1 MTPRVVLTRPF
12 ERQVTLSQ
20 SLLDAGYEVLSLP
33 ALSIQPSTTVQ
44 WPLPQDFDWVVFV
57 SRAAWQHFWGAIE
70 AQQPGYVWPSKCRI
84 AAVGSVTADYIRQTL
99 VGRTDRAVNV
109 ISPPSTLPQD
119 SESLWQCLSPEL
131 KSSNKVLIVRGQ
143 SGREWL
149 SEKLRSRD
157 CLVDVLEAYRRSPVS
172 WTAPSIAT
180 LQQWGKEGRLG
191 VWLVT
196 SQQGLSAIQAQWSAH
211 QLDPWRPEGAVV
223 IHPRLKAPVQAW
235 LGKGPVLVTQANDK
249 AIIEVITGGFTSG
262 PFRPFS

>member
-12 ERQVTLSQ
+12 ERQATLSQ
-20 SLLDAGYEVLSLP
+20 SLLNAGYEVLSLP

-70 AQQPGYVWPSKCRI
+70 AQQPGCVWPSKCRI
-84 AAVGSVTADYIRQTL
+84 AAVGSTTADSIRKTL
-99 VGRTDRAVNV
+99 AGHTDRAVNV
-109 ISPPSTLPQD
+109 MSPPSTLPQD

-131 KSSNKVLIVRGQ
+131 KSASKVLIVRGQ

-149 SEKLRSRD
+149 SEKLRSHD
-157 CLVDVLEAYRRSPVS
+157 CLVDILEAYRRSPVS
-172 WTAPSIAT
+172 WTTPSITT

-223 IHPRLKAPVQAW
+223 IHPRLKAPVKAW
-235 LGKGPVLVTQANDK
+235 LRKGPVLVTQANDK
-249 AIIEVITGGFTSG
+249 AIIEAITGGFTSG
-262 PFRPFS
+262 SFRPFS